1 MIMEKVKWAMM
12 GTSEPF
18 KVADALH
25 DVFGIDNVDIFES
38 TINDSK
44 TGNKIEDIWVL
55 EFTVNAVQKEVLKR
69 AFNLEEI
76 RGYLM

>member
-1 MIMEKVKWAMM
+1 MVTEKVKWSMM
-12 GTSEPF
+12 GTSEPH
-18 KVADALH
+18 KVADFVH
-25 DVFGIDNVDIFES
+25 NVFGINEVDIFES

-44 TGNKIEDIWVL
+44 TGAKVEDIWVL
-55 EFTVNAVQKEVLKR
+55 EFSVNAVQKEVLKR